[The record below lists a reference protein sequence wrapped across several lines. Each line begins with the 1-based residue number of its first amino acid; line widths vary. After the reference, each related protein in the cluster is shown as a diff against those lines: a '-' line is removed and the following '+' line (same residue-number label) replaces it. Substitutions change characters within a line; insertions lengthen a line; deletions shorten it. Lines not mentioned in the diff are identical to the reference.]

1 MATPTETTKDKRQ
14 TVERLESSDCQ
25 CWPYRKK
32 RVDRVRELRDC
43 CEQVMVENCYRATR
57 SYRYASHY
65 QGYTLT
71 NLSSFGADVSV
82 TATNFPGLDSP
93 LIKNRLPQLCRA
105 FVSKS
110 FANDSP
116 RPQFTTKGGDYE
128 QMLKAETLDDVIM
141 TEFEEEHGSF
151 SNIDELHRMG
161 ALIACSST
169 GSYAVWCIDYEN
181 ITRPE
186 CELDDTLTTGIFRA
200 QRYGALRQVVR
211 TVWMLPEEAVRR
223 FGKKFR
229 EAIYDNLEPRT
240 GQFVA
245 GKGMVPDLDANSSIT
260 LKRREVRIHMG
271 FSVQVGR
278 EVGWQTFTLKDGETV
293 LRDREYR
300 KKRPPMALWHYE
312 PELSGEWGTPLTQ
325 HVYLLSRYQNRI
337 LNDVDTA
344 ERKTAQVIV
353 AVQKGTEGAKAVTA
367 QVVNSQ
373 AVQVIEVDG
382 PVDRAMK
389 VFEAPKFSKDSLAL
403 ESVYDNAQYE
413 DTGIPKTQA
422 MGGGPKAQGSS
433 GVHES
438 LMASYYTENFAD
450 AERRSIRMRAID
462 CTYIILFVLQALAK
476 DGFERWAGDKKTRRL
491 VKSQDLDLEEDK
503 YITEIKAVGEGK
515 DTPATR
521 LEKAEK
527 WLMNPAI
534 PFQGPEMVEMMK
546 TFDVKNAEEQAN
558 AITDF
563 VDEQVQRWRKAP
575 PSEMV
580 KPTFY
585 LGPERWWQIEGLK
598 NALQKLTFR
607 FLEARRD
614 GVPDG
619 RLKWFEKYGNDT
631 VALVQEEEARLAAL
645 ANGQAPPG
653 GNEGPPQQEQGG
665 GGPPQMQAPIAA

>member
-1 MATPTETTKDKRQ
+1 MEAKQETKREFIDRIQ
-14 TVERLESSDCQ
+14 SPDCQ

-32 RVDRVRELRDC
+32 KADRLRELRDC
-43 CEQVMVENCYRATR
+43 CEQTLVENCYRATR

-65 QGYTLT
+65 EGYTLT

-82 TATNFPGLDSP
+82 TATNFPGLDAP
-93 LIKNRLPQLCRA
+93 LIKNRLPQLCKS

-141 TEFEEEHGSF
+141 SEFEEEHGAF

-161 ALIACSST
+161 ALIASSST
-169 GSYAVWCIDYEN
+169 GSYSVWCIDYDN

-186 CELDDTLTTGIFRA
+186 CELDDTLTMGLFRA
-200 QRYGALRQVVR
+200 QRYGAIRMGVR
-211 TVWMLPEEAVRR
+211 TLWMLPEEAVRR
-223 FGKKFR
+223 FGKKHR
-229 EAIYDNLEPRT
+229 DAIYDNLEPRT

-245 GKGMVPDLDANSSIT
+245 GKGMVPDLDSNSSIT

-271 FSVQVGR
+271 WSVQVGN
-278 EVGWQTFTLKDGETV
+278 EPGWQCFTLKDGETA
-293 LRDREYR
+293 LRDRVYT
-300 KKRPPMALWHYE
+300 KKKLPMALWHYE

-344 ERKTAQVIV
+344 ERKTGQVVI
-353 AVQKGTEGAKAVTA
+353 AVQKGTQGAKAVTA
-367 QVVNSQ
+367 QVGTSL
-373 AVQVIEVDG
+373 AVQVLEVDG
-382 PVDRAMK
+382 PVESAVK
-389 VFEAPKFSKDSLAL
+389 VFEMPKFSKDSLAL
-403 ESVYDNAQYE
+403 EHVYDEAQFE
-413 DTGIPKTQA
+413 GTGIPRNQA
-422 MGGGPKAQGSS
+422 LGGGGAPASS
-433 GVHES
+433 GIHES
-438 LMASYYTENFAD
+438 LRASYYTENFAD

-462 CTYIILFVLQALAK
+462 CTYVILWVLQSLAK

-491 VKSQDLDLEEDK
+491 VKSQDLDLDDDK
-503 YITEIKAVGEGK
+503 YVTEIKAVGEGK
-515 DTPATR
+515 DTPASR

-527 WLMNPAI
+527 WLLNPAV
-534 PFQGPEMVEMMK
+534 PFQGPEMVELMK
-546 TFDVKNAEEQAN
+546 TFDIKNAEAEAN
-558 AITDF
+558 SITDF

-598 NALQKLTFR
+598 RALSRLTYAY
-607 FLEARRD
+607 LEARRD
-614 GVPDG
+614 GVPEQ

-631 VALVQEEEARLAAL
+631 VALIQDEEQRLAAL
-645 ANGQAPPG
+645 QNGQAPPAPSAEPG
-653 GNEGPPQQEQGG
+653 AEAAAPQQ
-665 GGPPQMQAPIAA
+665 AAA

>member
-1 MATPTETTKDKRQ
+1 MAQTTEEKKR
-14 TVERLESSDCQ
+14 TAVDRLQSPDCQ
-25 CWPYRKK
+25 CWYLRKK
-32 RVDRVRELRDC
+32 KAERLQELKDC
-43 CEQVMVENCYRATR
+43 CEQVLVENCYRATR

-65 QGYTLT
+65 EGYTLT

-82 TATNFPGLDSP
+82 TANSFPGLDAP
-93 LIKNRLPQLCRA
+93 LIKNRLPQLCKS

-128 QMLKAETLDDVIM
+128 QILKAETLDDLIM

-151 SNIDELHRMG
+151 SNIDELHRLG
-161 ALIACSST
+161 ALIASSST
-169 GSYAVWCIDYEN
+169 GSYAVYCIDYDN

-200 QRYGALRQVVR
+200 QKYGAIRMVVR
-211 TVWMLPEEAVRR
+211 TVWMLPEEAIRR
-223 FGKKFR
+223 FGSKHSK
-229 EAIYDNLEPRT
+229 AIYENLEPRI

-245 GKGMVPDLDANSSIT
+245 GKGLIPDIDSTSSVT
-260 LKRREVRIHMG
+260 LKRREVRVHMG
-271 FSVQVGR
+271 WAVQVGS

-293 LRDREYR
+293 LRDRKYT

-312 PELSGEWGTPLTQ
+312 QELSGEWGTPLTQ
-325 HVYLLSRYQNRI
+325 HMYLLSRYQNRI

-344 ERKTAQVIV
+344 ERKTAQVLI
-353 AVQKGTEGAKAVTA
+353 AVQKGTQGAKAVTS

-382 PVDRAMK
+382 PVDGAMK

-403 ESVYDNAQYE
+403 ENVYDNAQFE
-413 DTGIPKTQA
+413 DTGIPRNHA
-422 MGGGPKAQGSS
+422 MGGAKAAGQS

-462 CTYIILFVLQALAK
+462 CTFIILWVLQALAE

-491 VKSQDLDLEEDK
+491 VKSQDLDLDDDK
-503 YITEIKAVGEGK
+503 YITEVKAVGEGK

-527 WLMNPAI
+527 WLMNPAV
-534 PFQGPEMVEMMK
+534 PFGGPELVELMK
-546 TFDVKNAEEQAN
+546 TFDLKKAEEEAN
-558 AITDF
+558 SITDY

-575 PSEMV
+575 PSEMG

-585 LGPERWWQIEGLK
+585 LAPERWFQTEGLK
-598 NALQKLTFR
+598 SALKRLAYAYLQ
-607 FLEARRD
+607 ARRD
-614 GVPDG
+614 GVPDA
-619 RLKWFEKYGNDT
+619 RLKWFEKFGNDC
-631 VALVQEEEARLAAL
+631 VALIQAEEARLAAL
-645 ANGQAPPG
+645 QNGGGTPVQNQPPPG
-653 GNEGPPQQEQGG
+653 GAPPEA
-665 GGPPQMQAPIAA
+665 PPMAA